1 MVFAFILLG
10 ISYYLG
16 YRSPGGKFSWLARV
30 SFLSVA
36 FLLIPTLTVVLFYQ
50 TTAKD
55 RLLQTGFVPYSEI
68 TETVGISF
76 GIGKNPT
83 WVFRVRSTD
92 GIKEF
97 YTDESNRPGW
107 SLVKSGENMGI
118 YQKGSS
124 KMKIGLHRGIT
135 SGSIVYMLESD
146 QNDD

>member
-16 YRSPGGKFSWLARV
+16 YRSPSGKFPWLARV

-36 FLLIPTLTVVLFYQ
+36 FLLIPALTVVLFYQ

-76 GIGKNPT
+76 GVGRNPT
-83 WVFRVRSTD
+83 WVFRVKSTE
-92 GIKEF
+92 GIEEF
-97 YTDESNRPGW
+97 YLDESNRPGW
-107 SLVKSGENMGI
+107 SLLKSGENMGI

-124 KMKIGLHRGIT
+124 KMKIGLHRGLT
-135 SGSIVYMLESD
+135 SGSIVYMLERE